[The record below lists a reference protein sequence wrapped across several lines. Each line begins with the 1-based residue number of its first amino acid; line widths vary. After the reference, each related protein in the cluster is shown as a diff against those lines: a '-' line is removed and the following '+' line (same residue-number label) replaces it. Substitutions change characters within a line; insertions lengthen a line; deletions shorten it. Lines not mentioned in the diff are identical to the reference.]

1 MKIYRSPDNLVI
13 VLNRFKFA
21 ENGTRIKN
29 DKQVNFPMELDL
41 EKYVIDKNP
50 MNFYI
55 ETARR

>member
-21 ENGTRIKN
+21 ENGARIKN

-41 EKYVIDKNP
+41 
-50 MNFYI
+50 
-55 ETARR
+55 